1 MDIEFGLKPGEWPGR
16 PVSGNDETSVDRLA
30 VVAPSADLRIGVV
43 GCGYWG
49 ARHVRVLS
57 SLSAVSHVALI
68 DWNPNARAPLCAA
81 FPAVSA
87 FSDLESALPHVD
99 AVVIAT
105 PPRSHSALALQA
117 LHAGKHVLVEKPLAT
132 SVAEAHALVT
142 EASKAHRVLM
152 VGHTFEF
159 NAAVRELGRR
169 LDRGELGEIYYIHS
183 ARLSLGLYQ
192 QDVNVIWDLA
202 PHDVSI
208 LNYLLRSSPTR
219 VTTWGSTNAQAGIE
233 DLAYIRLDYRDLG
246 VTGYIHVSWLDPR
259 KVRQVTVVGSDKMA
273 IYNEQDTEERLRI
286 FDRGIGSQDGDSA
299 RFGWPLSYRLG
310 DIISPHIHFNEP
322 LAVEDR
328 HFVDC
333 IREGRAPDADGWNG
347 LAVVETLEAAERS
360 LRTGTSVAVE
370 RTEPYVSRPASLSV
384 ASSAQ

>member
-1 MDIEFGLKPGEWPGR
+1 MSIEPGPKKRVWPAKL
-16 PVSGNDETSVDRLA
+16 VSRNDETA
-30 VVAPSADLRIGVV
+30 VVAPSDDLRIGVV

-57 SLSAVSHVALI
+57 SLSTVSHVVLI
-68 DWNPNARAPLCAA
+68 DSNAHARAPLRAA
-81 FPAVSA
+81 FPTVSA
-87 FSDLESALPHVD
+87 FSNLESALPHVD
-99 AVVIAT
+99 AVIIAT
-105 PPRSHSALALQA
+105 PPCSHSALALQA
-117 LHAGKHVLVEKPLAT
+117 LRAGKHVLVEKPLAT
-132 SVAEAHALVT
+132 SAAEAHALVI
-142 EASKAHRVLM
+142 EAAKARRVLM

-169 LDRGELGEIYYIHS
+169 LDRGELGEIYYVHS
-183 ARLSLGLYQ
+183 ARLNLGLYQ

-208 LNYLLRSSPTR
+208 LNYLLRSSPTK
-219 VTTWGSTNAQAGIE
+219 VTTWGSTNTQAGVE
-233 DLAYIRLDYRDLG
+233 DLAYIRLDYGDVG
-246 VTGYIHVSWLDPR
+246 VTGYVHVSWLDPR
-259 KVRQVTVVGSDKMA
+259 KVRQVTVVGSNKMA

-286 FDRGIGSQDGDSA
+286 FDRGIGSQTGDSA

-310 DIISPHIHFNEP
+310 DIISPHIQFDEP

-333 IREGRAPDADGWNG
+333 IREGRTPDTDGWNG

-360 LRTGTSVAVE
+360 LCTGASVAVE
-370 RTEPYVSRPASLSV
+370 RSGQYVSRPVALSV
-384 ASSAQ
+384 ASPAQ

>member
-1 MDIEFGLKPGEWPGR
+1 MDIEIGPTQAVWPGQLVAR
-16 PVSGNDETSVDRLA
+16 DDEKIADRSA
-30 VVAPSADLRIGVV
+30 TVAASNDLRIGVV

-57 SLSAVSHVALI
+57 SLSAVGHVALI
-68 DWNPNARAPLCAA
+68 DVDPHARAPLRAA

-87 FSDLESALPHVD
+87 FSSLDSALPYVD

-117 LHAGKHVLVEKPLAT
+117 LRAGKHVLVEKPLAT
-132 SVAEAHALVT
+132 SAAEAHALVT
-142 EASKAHRVLM
+142 EAAAARRVLM

-183 ARLSLGLYQ
+183 ARLNLGLYQ

-219 VTTWGSTNAQAGIE
+219 VTTWGSTNAQAGVE
-233 DLAYIRLDYRDLG
+233 DLAYIRLDYGDVG

-259 KVRQVTVVGSDKMA
+259 KVRQVTVVGSYRMA
-273 IYNEQDTEERLRI
+273 IYNEQDAEERLRL

-310 DIISPHIHFNEP
+310 DIVSPHIRFDEP

-333 IREGRAPDADGWNG
+333 IREGRTPDADGWNG
-347 LAVVETLEAAERS
+347 LAVVETLEAAEES
-360 LRTGTSVAVE
+360 LRTGAPVAVQ
-370 RTEPYVSRPASLSV
+370 RTGRFAPRPASFRLV
-384 ASSAQ
+384 GSAP